1 MEIFRSEWTDDHSP
15 IEKAAMV
22 WYDRV
27 KNLLSG
33 GVRDRCDTCGEFS
46 SRGMSNCVDGSFK
59 CETCC
64 IKAKVEELEADPQMM
79 KEERLY
85 NLRRAKKRY
94 EANHGDALSTD
105 DMGGC

>member
-1 MEIFRSEWTDDHSP
+1 MEIFRSEWNNEHSP
-15 IEKAAMV
+15 IERAAMA

-27 KNLLSG
+27 KNMLSS
-33 GVRDRCDTCGEFS
+33 GVSDRCNFCGEYS
-46 SRGMSNCVDGSFK
+46 LRGMSNCVDGSFK

-79 KEERLY
+79 REERLY

-94 EANHGDALSTD
+94 EANHGDALQAD
-105 DMGGC
+105 DMG